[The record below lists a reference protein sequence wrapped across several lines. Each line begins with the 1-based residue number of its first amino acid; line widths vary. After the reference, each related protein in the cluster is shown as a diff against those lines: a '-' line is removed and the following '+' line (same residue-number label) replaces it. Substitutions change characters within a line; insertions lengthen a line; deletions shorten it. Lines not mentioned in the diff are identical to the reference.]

1 MSNLYDIGRTGLQSY
16 RQSLAITGQNI
27 ANVNTEGYKRR
38 GADLEELSAQKG
50 STLDI
55 GMNAGMGVR
64 ITQMN
69 RAFDEFL
76 LNKARSASA
85 FAQSSSAYVTA
96 AKQIENI
103 MVPGDA
109 NLGKLHRQ
117 VV

>member
-50 STLDI
+50 STLDV

-64 ITQMN
+64 VSQMR

-76 LNKARSASA
+76 LNKARSATA
-85 FAQSSSAYVTA
+85 FAGSSSTYVA
-96 AKQIENI
+96 AARQIENI
-103 MVPGDA
+103 MLPGEA
-109 NLGKLHRQ
+109 NLGNSIGKLF
-117 VV
+117 